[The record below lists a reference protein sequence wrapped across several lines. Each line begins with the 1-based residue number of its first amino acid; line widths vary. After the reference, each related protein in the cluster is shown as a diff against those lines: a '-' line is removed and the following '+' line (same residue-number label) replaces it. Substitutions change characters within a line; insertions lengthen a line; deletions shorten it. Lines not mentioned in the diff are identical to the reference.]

1 MVSNLGSADTRR
13 SEATSDVAV
22 ARRGGVRRK
31 AEPATPCELKTLP
44 TRSAL
49 VMRFR
54 CTAAD
59 MPRGF
64 FHRYDAM
71 LQHLSEHGLAPV
83 SPPFAIYDNND
94 GNAADV
100 EAGFVIEGDVPST
113 ADMRVIELPGATV
126 VALTHAGDY
135 SSVEPSYFR
144 LLEWMHEL
152 GLKRTGRYME
162 MYLTNPLGTPS
173 AELRTEIMAPV
184 GPQSAN
190 DH

>member
-1 MVSNLGSADTRR
+1 
-13 SEATSDVAV
+13 
-22 ARRGGVRRK
+22 
-31 AEPATPCELKTLP
+31 
-44 TRSAL
+44 
-49 VMRFR
+49 MRFR
-54 CTAAD
+54 STAAD

-64 FHRYDAM
+64 YHRYTAM
-71 LQHLSEHGLAPV
+71 LRHLSEHGLTPA

-100 EAGFVIEGDVPST
+100 EAGFVIEGDVPSS

-126 VALTHAGDY
+126 VALTHCGDY
-135 SSVEPSYFR
+135 SNIEPSYFR

-162 MYLTNPLGTPS
+162 TYLNSPLDTPD
-173 AELRTEIMAPV
+173 AELRTVLMAPV
-184 GPQSAN
+184 DTQSAN

>member
-1 MVSNLGSADTRR
+1 MSNLGSAETRR
-13 SEATSDVAV
+13 SEMSTAEAARHGRGA
-22 ARRGGVRRK
+22 ARRKG
-31 AEPATPCELKTLP
+31 APAAPCELKTLP

-64 FHRYDAM
+64 YHRYAA
-71 LQHLSEHGLAPV
+71 LLRHLSEHGSTPV
-83 SPPFAIYDNND
+83 SPPFAIYDNID

-100 EAGFVIEGDVPST
+100 EAGFVIEGDVPSL
-113 ADMRVIELPGATV
+113 ADMRVTELPGATV
-126 VALTHAGDY
+126 VALAHSGDY
-135 SSVEPSYFR
+135 SNIEPSYFR

-162 MYLTNPLGTPS
+162 MYLNSPLDTPS
-173 AELRTEIMAPV
+173 AELSTELMAPV